1 MFSIY
6 KSEGASMY
14 NLIHF
19 AYTKSHN
26 YKTEK
31 SIFNI
36 ITGKKSHQTFFDACS
51 QQLLSLYHSMPKLK
65 YPLFEQ
71 YSSNSNI
78 NEQQIQNI
86 ISHPRHTYDSLLN
99 TFNALQLLTQT
110 LSNIQ
115 HDNYQFVPI
124 TQHRTVHQK
133 VKHLYKK
140 ISDDQLEKSFIAELT
155 LLFQSLTNH
164 NNDIYIHYYLQGFEE
179 SMYTR
184 QQVSLIE
191 AISQE
196 MLFELEMRDLVTL
209 MYEIENEE
217 KYPLLHSLIILPT
230 LLNKTEKTYLGI
242 QNGLNFKQLAA
253 QQNVKPNT
261 IDDHILELFIK
272 GYITDYDSY
281 LNHVEYKPFIT
292 YYIANRSERL
302 RSYKDTFSELS
313 YFEIK
318 LIIVGVERG
327 ELNVT

>member
-1 MFSIY
+1 
-6 KSEGASMY
+6 MY
-14 NLIHF
+14 NLILF

-140 ISDDQLEKSFIAELT
+140 ISDEQLEKSFITELT
-155 LLFQSLTNH
+155 SLFQSLTNH

-272 GYITDYDSY
+272 GYLTDYDSY
-281 LNHVEYKPFIT
+281 LNHVEYKPFMT

-302 RSYKDTFSELS
+302 RSYKDNFSELS

>member
-1 MFSIY
+1 
-6 KSEGASMY
+6 MY
-14 NLIHF
+14 NIIHF
-19 AYTKSHN
+19 AYTNAHN

-133 VKHLYKK
+133 VKYLYKK
-140 ISDDQLEKSFIAELT
+140 ISDEQLEKSFITELT
-155 LLFQSLTNH
+155 SLFQSLTNH

-217 KYPLLHSLIILPT
+217 KFPLLHSLIILPT

-272 GYITDYDSY
+272 GYLTDYDSY
-281 LNHVEYKPFIT
+281 LNHVEYKPFMT

-302 RSYKDTFSELS
+302 RSYKDNFSELS

>member
-1 MFSIY
+1 
-6 KSEGASMY
+6 MY
-14 NLIHF
+14 NIIQF
-19 AYTKSHN
+19 AQTHAHN

-78 NEQQIQNI
+78 QEQQIQNI

-99 TFNALQLLTQT
+99 TFNAIQLLTQT
-110 LSNIQ
+110 LSNTQ
-115 HDNYQFVPI
+115 HNNYQFIPI
-124 TQHRTVHQK
+124 TQHRVVHQK
-133 VKHLYKK
+133 VKYLYKK
-140 ISDDQLEKSFIAELT
+140 ISDGHLEKSFIAELT
-155 LLFQSLTNH
+155 LLFQSLTKK

-184 QQVSLIE
+184 QQISLIE
-191 AISQE
+191 EISQE

-209 MYEIENEE
+209 MFEIENEE
-217 KYPLLHSLIILPT
+217 KYPLLHNLIILPT
-230 LLNKTEKTYLGI
+230 LLNKTQKTYLGI
-242 QNGLNFKQLAA
+242 QNELNFKQLAA

-281 LNHVEYKPFIT
+281 LDHIEYKPFMT

-302 RSYKDTFSELS
+302 RNYKDTFSELS

>member
-1 MFSIY
+1 
-6 KSEGASMY
+6 MY
-14 NLIHF
+14 NLILF

-140 ISDDQLEKSFIAELT
+140 ISDEQLEKSFITELT
-155 LLFQSLTNH
+155 SLFQSLTNH

-272 GYITDYDSY
+272 GYLTDYDSY
-281 LNHVEYKPFIT
+281 LNHVEYKPFTT

-302 RSYKDTFSELS
+302 RSYKDNFSELS